1 MKRIICAVCAV
12 VVFLLLFSVSASAKT
27 VSNSE
32 YGIEAEF
39 PDDYIVLTT
48 GNLSKNAD
56 FVESIGHSTESL
68 RKAMKNGNIL
78 FYAANES
85 NTKQLHVKCWSTDFS
100 ERIGDL
106 GSLSDESRAAAM
118 ESIQKILVEDGN
130 QILFSSSFT
139 YGGCLYL
146 KIAVFV
152 DADEPFCYIQYITV
166 SSGRF
171 YSLVYYNAHGYLT
184 VAEQKE
190 ADSVLSGIKIDVKAS
205 GLSID
210 FQDVLYLV
218 LMSVLIIGALVVIF
232 LVIRS
237 FYTDYVGSKDEPEI
251 IPDRIKMKRNKSGGF
266 KK

>member
-1 MKRIICAVCAV
+1 MKRFICAVCV
-12 VVFLLLFSVSASAKT
+12 VIALLSLFSVSAAAKT
-27 VSNSE
+27 VSNSD
-32 YGIEAEF
+32 YGIEIDF

-56 FVESIGHSTESL
+56 FVESIGHSSDSL

-78 FYAANES
+78 FYAANGS
-85 NTKQLHVKCWSTDFS
+85 NTKQLHVKCWSSDFS

-118 ESIQKILVEDGN
+118 ESIQKILVDDGN

-139 YGGCLYL
+139 HGDCLYF

-166 SSGRF
+166 SGGRF

-190 ADSVLSGIKIDVKAS
+190 ADSVLSGMKIDISDQGQSV
-205 GLSID
+205 D
-210 FQDVLYLV
+210 FQDILSFV
-218 LMSVLIIGALVVIF
+218 LMAVLIIGALTAAF
-232 LVIRS
+232 LVLRS